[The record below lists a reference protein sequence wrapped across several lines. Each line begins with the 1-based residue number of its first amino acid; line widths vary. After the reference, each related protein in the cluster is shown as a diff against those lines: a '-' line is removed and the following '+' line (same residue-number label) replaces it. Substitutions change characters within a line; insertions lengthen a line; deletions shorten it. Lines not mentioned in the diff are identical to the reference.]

1 MHRIEAEVAMEM
13 TDIIVLIF
21 IVGCFAAFMAT
32 LAWASR
38 PPRRAGKPLPQSATS
53 PLVRHTGNYSVSR

>member
-1 MHRIEAEVAMEM
+1 MEL

-21 IVGCFAAFMAT
+21 IVTCFAAFMAT

-38 PPRRAGKPLPQSATS
+38 PPRRPRNRAVPQAGSRVIRQPGS
-53 PLVRHTGNYSVSR
+53 YSVSH